1 MLNLVLATAFQHVQV
16 TYQVCI
22 RVGMRV
28 FQRVT
33 HARLGGKMDHAVKH
47 LISEEVCHALAVR

>member
-1 MLNLVLATAFQHVQV
+1 MLNLIVATAFQHVQV
-16 TYQVCI
+16 TDQVSI

-33 HARLGGKMDHAVKH
+33 HTRLCSKMDHAVKL